1 MLHRILI
8 LLIAVTNVFVGTVG
22 AEILPDFLMDTD
34 PDCRPLPPNE
44 VDPMPKH
51 VSLWIEVLNRPEVD
65 YQRMAAESITLAHK
79 KGVPNLGEA
88 IPILEKILVGESS
101 HPAARFAAARA
112 LITLNSRDSAS
123 KLLEAALQGGSDL
136 RQLVE
141 PALAEW
147 DFAPLRP
154 VWIER
159 LESADKQPRR
169 ELLLAMRG
177 IQRVRETSALPTLR
191 KVALDLLRVPDYRL
205 AAAAAAGELAESGLE
220 SDAELLI
227 LEKRQSSNVNRRCA
241 IHLLRRHS
249 GEAAQRLLIG
259 LAGEAEPSI
268 AAAALER
275 LNEIDSNLVL
285 PLAEAAM
292 RNADANVRLQGAA
305 AYLKLPTIERIGP
318 LAELLN
324 DPHPGVRRD
333 VCDGLLRLAGEPEL
347 NDTVR
352 SAGLRIAAGDRWQGQ
367 EQAALL
373 LGSLEHQPVSG
384 RLVEL
389 LESPRQEVMVSSA
402 WALRKIA
409 DRQTIPA
416 IVDTIRRQTIARRTS
431 TSPGL
436 DRQVAHLLE
445 ACGKMKAN
453 EAEKDMIGYIPKEG
467 YLGVRS
473 RGAGIWAL
481 GRLHEGKP
489 DSKVAGLLIER
500 VNDEGTMPPEF
511 ILIKQMSIISLG
523 RMQAKEYAPPFRVLL
538 EKGNSNDP
546 ISLARRW
553 AVKELTG
560 EEFPVPL
567 PDVGGPGTWF
577 LNPVI
582 RFPGSSRA
590 SD

>member
-1 MLHRILI
+1 MLQRTLI
-8 LLIAVTNVFVGTVG
+8 LLVAIATVFVGTVD

-44 VDPMPKH
+44 VDPMPQH
-51 VSLWIEVLNRPEVD
+51 VRLWIEVLNRPEID

-88 IPILEKILVGESS
+88 IPILEKILDGESS

-112 LITLNSRDSAS
+112 LITLDSRDSAS
-123 KLLEAALQGGSDL
+123 KLLEAALRGGSDL

-191 KVALDLLRVPDYRL
+191 KIALDLLRVPDYRL

-227 LEKRQSSNVNRRCA
+227 LEKRQSSNVNCRCA

-249 GEAAQRLLIG
+249 GEAARRLLIG
-259 LAGEAEPSI
+259 LSGEAEPSI
-268 AAAALER
+268 VAAALER

-292 RNADANVRLQGAA
+292 KNADANVRLEGAA
-305 AYLKLPTIERIGP
+305 AYLKLPTIERIEP

-324 DPHPGVRRD
+324 DPHPGVRRHI
-333 VCDGLLRLAGEPEL
+333 CDGLLRLAEQPGL

-352 SAGLRIAAGDRWQGQ
+352 AAGIRIAAGDRWQGQ

-373 LGSLEHQPVSG
+373 LGSLEHQPASG
-384 RLVEL
+384 RFVEL

-416 IVDTIRRQTIARRTS
+416 IVETIRRQTIARKTS
-431 TSPGL
+431 TTPGL
-436 DRQVAHLLE
+436 DQQVAHLLE
-445 ACGKMKAN
+445 ACGKMKAA

-467 YLGVRS
+467 YLGFRS
-473 RGAGIWAL
+473 RGAGIWSL

-489 DSKVAGLLIER
+489 DAKVAGLLIER

-523 RMQAKEYAPPFRVLL
+523 RMQAKEYAPQFRVLL

-553 AVKELTG
+553 AMKELTG